1 MGRWQEKGKKKGKTY
16 RVLDQ
21 EPLQGSLRCSNGIIA
36 SVRLLREIRILG
48 HWIVWGK
55 LVCKNGLDGLD
66 GSDRLNSTRSGWRE

>member
-1 MGRWQEKGKKKGKTY
+1 MGRGQEKGEKKGEMY

-48 HWIVWGK
+48 NWIVWG
-55 LVCKNGLDGLD
+55 NWFARMG
-66 GSDRLNSTRSGWRE
+66 